1 MASVSGPFGDGEGQ
15 ILTRSTAGSAGE
27 TPPMTTLVGGAPVG
41 AATLRAAL
49 ARAPRLIAV
58 DGGADAVQGA
68 GLVPEAVIGDLDSIS
83 PAARAA
89 FADRLHPV
97 AEQDSTDFAKA
108 RRTFPGP
115 AIAVGFIGARVDHFL
130 ACLSELAR
138 GGAPCILLGEED
150 CVCIAAADMALD
162 LAPGTRVSLWPLGP
176 AEGRSTGLEWP
187 IDGIAMSPAGRVG
200 TSNRATGRVTLSL
213 SGAPT
218 ALILPADALDA
229 MLAARQMGPR
239 RPGPPSL

>member
-1 MASVSGPFGDGEGQ
+1 
-15 ILTRSTAGSAGE
+15 
-27 TPPMTTLVGGAPVG
+27 MTTFVGGAPVG
-41 AATLRAAL
+41 SATLRAAL
-49 ARAPRLIAV
+49 ARAPRLVAV
-58 DGGADAVQGA
+58 DGGADAVHAA
-68 GLVPEAVIGDLDSIS
+68 GLVPEAVIGDLDSIG
-83 PAARAA
+83 PAARTA
-89 FADRLHPV
+89 FAARLHHI

-108 RRTFPGP
+108 IRTCPGP
-115 AIAVGFIGARVDHFL
+115 AIAVGFLGARVDHFL
-130 ACLSELAR
+130 ACLTELAR
-138 GGAPCILLGEED
+138 SRAECVLLGESD
-150 CVCIAAADMALD
+150 CVCIALADTSLD

-200 TSNRATGRVTLSL
+200 TSNRAMGRVTLSL
-213 SGAPT
+213 SGAPI